1 MPLKKIHL
9 KELDQTRNVGSF
21 KALFQQFRTMIHQ
34 QSLNQFLI
42 DAFRRNAYDNLET
55 GDKVLQFIRT
65 SGSSLLL
72 ELSIW
77 QSNFIEYLFT
87 RKWYKLDS
95 ALVPEIIYH
104 EFAHLALSDNLE
116 LSHSTPVIEGMAI
129 ILR

>member
-1 MPLKKIHL
+1 M
-9 KELDQTRNVGSF
+9 
-21 KALFQQFRTMIHQ
+21 
-34 QSLNQFLI
+34 
-42 DAFRRNAYDNLET
+42 
-55 GDKVLQFIRT
+55 
-65 SGSSLLL
+65 L

-87 RKWYKLDS
+87 RKWYKFDS

-129 ILR
+129 ILRLKLVETRSLRKK